1 MKTKFQI
8 IIDTSGS
15 LPPSNEQRMEMLAY
29 VRTVLKNFTTN
40 FPETK
45 FTVLSEVTLDEIA
58 EAIHGDNQSKLNCV
72 YYDCA
77 QGRHKCVNPVV
88 KSSRC
93 NGVCK
98 DYNDKR

>member
-1 MKTKFQI
+1 
-8 IIDTSGS
+8 
-15 LPPSNEQRMEMLAY
+15 MLAY
-29 VRTVLKNFTTN
+29 VRTMLKNFTTN

-45 FTVLSEVTLDEIA
+45 FTVLSEVTIEEIM
-58 EAIHGDNQSKLNCV
+58 EVIREGREHCV

-98 DYNDKR
+98 DYKPK

>member
-58 EAIHGDNQSKLNCV
+58 EAIRSGDQSREHCF
-72 YYDCA
+72 YYDEA
-77 QGRHKCVNPVV
+77 QGRHHCLNDLVKCIKCV
-88 KSSRC
+88 
-93 NGVCK
+93 GVCK
-98 DYNDKR
+98 DYKPK